1 MDFAKLFEYGS
12 LVKVDYYGLM
22 ASRSLTAMD
31 LGFDTDDFTFCTGR
45 RGFLSSNT
53 YRSILS
59 MDAKQYRCVSE
70 FTFPFFL
77 FNARFLP
84 HKMLIPFSNKM
95 DRLIRMFHSRKDY
108 FLENYEASILQ
119 SRSMILK
126 EAQRAFTRH
135 RKLVKDPMDK
145 DAFINGFI
153 EKVSGLYPKLED
165 MKQKMHFNYYL
176 FQIGPPS
183 LNRIE
188 LPADQQHVY
197 ERIKVLRTEFN
208 NQMELSAHKF
218 VENLVTRI
226 RDTFSD
232 RIMAIHDNLKR
243 GGLYRACIDKS
254 LKSIIARF
262 YSMNI
267 ANDVKMAERILSFET
282 RFINRF
288 TVEDIRRNKF
298 LKNNFLADIYILASM
313 AKKQEEINEVSVL
326 FKKLIGVI

>member
-1 MDFAKLFEYGS
+1 
-12 LVKVDYYGLM
+12 
-22 ASRSLTAMD
+22 
-31 LGFDTDDFTFCTGR
+31 
-45 RGFLSSNT
+45 
-53 YRSILS
+53 
-59 MDAKQYRCVSE
+59 
-70 FTFPFFL
+70 
-77 FNARFLP
+77 
-84 HKMLIPFSNKM
+84 
-95 DRLIRMFHSRKDY
+95 
-108 FLENYEASILQ
+108 
-119 SRSMILK
+119 
-126 EAQRAFTRH
+126 
-135 RKLVKDPMDK
+135 
-145 DAFINGFI
+145 
-153 EKVSGLYPKLED
+153 
-165 MKQKMHFNYYL
+165 
-176 FQIGPPS
+176 
-183 LNRIE
+183 
-188 LPADQQHVY
+188 
-197 ERIKVLRTEFN
+197 
-208 NQMELSAHKF
+208 MELSAHKF